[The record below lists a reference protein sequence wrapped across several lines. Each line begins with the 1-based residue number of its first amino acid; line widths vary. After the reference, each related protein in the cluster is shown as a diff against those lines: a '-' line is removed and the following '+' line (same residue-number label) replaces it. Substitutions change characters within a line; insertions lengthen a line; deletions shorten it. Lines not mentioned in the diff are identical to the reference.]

1 MHDQDSLGSIVARAT
16 EEAKARRFERAAALL
31 EEVIAIDPDHLKA
44 LDLFG
49 FVRFFQGRFAEA
61 EGYCRRALA
70 IDPDRAYAHKGLG
83 LCVARQGRLEE
94 GVASLERAIALRPAW
109 SDPYWDLGVVL
120 ADAGR
125 FEQALDVLGQGAAMV
140 PAKEKDFRRFQAQVR
155 HRKAEAGKRTVDS
168 VGNERG
174 ER

>member
-16 EEAKARRFERAAALL
+16 EEAKARRFEQAAALL
-31 EEVIAIDPDHLKA
+31 DEVIAVDPAHLRA

-61 EGYCRRALA
+61 EAYCRRALA
-70 IDPDRAYAHKGLG
+70 IDPDHAYAHKGLG
-83 LCVARQGRLEE
+83 LCVARQGSVDE
-94 GVASLERAIALRPAW
+94 GIACLERAIALRPAW

-125 FEQALDVLGQGAAMV
+125 FDQALDVLGQGAAMA
-140 PAKEKDFRRFQAQVR
+140 PAKEKDFRKFQAQVR
-155 HRKAEAGKRTVDS
+155 HRKAEFGKRMADS
-168 VGNERG
+168 VGNEGGQR
-174 ER
+174 